1 MVKNFLFVGNSLGII
16 RVFDIKTQR
25 EMKPLMDNYQLGTF
39 QVTSIDIQ
47 EDGGL
52 LLAAYANGSLVLWDL
67 VDYKLIKVIP
77 NMHGTMI
84 TNAKIYYISNGASQ
98 I

>member
-1 MVKNFLFVGNSLGII
+1 M
-16 RVFDIKTQR
+16 
-25 EMKPLMDNYQLGTF
+25 
-39 QVTSIDIQ
+39 TSIDIY

-77 NMHGTMI
+77 NMHDTMI
-84 TNAKIYYISNGASQ
+84 TNAKIYNVQNAASQ